1 MDGALNGLKVV
12 EMTAESMETETE
24 EGLDTPATHTEAL
37 QEEGDSV
44 TPPLATEVLGSA
56 KEDLSQTS
64 PEDPHLTPQD
74 MRRAR
79 RIRVRYI
86 RHEWPTTSDLC
97 IVVCWVG

>member
-1 MDGALNGLKVV
+1 M

-24 EGLDTPATHTEAL
+24 EGLDAPATHTEVL

-44 TPPLATEVLGSA
+44 TPPPATEVPGSA

-64 PEDPHLTPQD
+64 PEDPHLTLHD

-79 RIRVRYI
+79 RIRVRYA

-97 IVVCWVG
+97 IAVCRVG

>member
-1 MDGALNGLKVV
+1 MA
-12 EMTAESMETETE
+12 AESMETEME
-24 EGLDTPATHTEAL
+24 EGLDTPATPIEAL

-44 TPPLATEVLGSA
+44 TPPPTTEVPGSA

-79 RIRVRYI
+79 RIRVRYA
-86 RHEWPTTSDLC
+86 RHE
-97 IVVCWVG
+97 